1 MSKVARIKGIAD
13 ETISILEEYPDIK
26 EFENYQ
32 NDITENVSN
41 LLSCEK
47 PKLILCGVYSAGKS
61 TLVNVLMREQ
71 VAKVGA
77 DPVTDR
83 IKEYTLPELDYIIVD
98 SPGVDS
104 YPEHE
109 HTTDEYVKKCHAALV
124 VISSKNAESET
135 NYRKINQWMTYDKP
149 LIIVINAKGGEDL
162 NGEIIT
168 NIRLAIE
175 QNMRRA
181 GYSRDR
187 KYDVVAVNANLG
199 LKAIQTDDK
208 IKKQS
213 FYNYS
218 NMNELEMVIG
228 DKMKD
233 ANTVFISSISAL
245 LMILSAMENKL
256 MAMEVGNDDD
266 ELTSTLDR
274 ISNESIRINETIKRK
289 IEMVCNIGKSKLIE
303 ACMNAQS
310 TEDINKSVEN
320 INKEITQSIDNELQY
335 LMGSFSSIF
344 SNSLEKYNI
353 SMSKNGIVKIDGKEY
368 DFNKMMIDANSDPD
382 TNNLSEKENVLGNI
396 ISAAAGG
403 ILGSTLTNVVSKT
416 ASKTTLGSLIGTSGG
431 AAAAVPLGPIIV
443 IVNTI
448 VSAIIENSIAR
459 RKKEDKIM
467 MQIMEEN
474 KRRQAAIDA
483 KYKQVQA
490 SVGSTMSEAQR
501 VLTAQATEMFSKT
514 VSKLRETVN
523 LKIAADKSYEEKIA
537 ESRKRISQLKA
548 ELEGLKNSI
557 N

>member
-1 MSKVARIKGIAD
+1 
-13 ETISILEEYPDIK
+13 
-26 EFENYQ
+26 
-32 NDITENVSN
+32 
-41 LLSCEK
+41 
-47 PKLILCGVYSAGKS
+47 
-61 TLVNVLMREQ
+61 MREP

-199 LKAIQTDDK
+199 LKAVQTDDK

-213 FYNYS
+213 FYNFS
-218 NMNELEMVIG
+218 NMNELEMVIN

-233 ANTVFISSISAL
+233 ADTVFISSISAL
-245 LMILSAMENKL
+245 LMILSAMENKF

-266 ELTSTLDR
+266 KLISTLDR
-274 ISNESIRINETIKRK
+274 INNESIRMNEMIKRK
-289 IEMVCNIGKSKLIE
+289 IEMVCNVGKSKLIE

-310 TEDINKSVEN
+310 SEDINRSVED
-320 INKEITQSIDNELQY
+320 INKEITESIDNELQY
-335 LMGSFSSIF
+335 LMGSFSDIF
-344 SNSLEKYNI
+344 TNALEKYNI
-353 SMSKNGIVKIDGKEY
+353 SMSRNGIVKIDGQEY
-368 DFNKMMIDANSDPD
+368 DFNKMMIDANNDQD
-382 TNNLSEKENVLGNI
+382 TTDISESKNILGNI
-396 ISAAAGG
+396 ASVAVGS

-416 ASKTTLGSLIGTSGG
+416 ASKTILGSVIGTAGG

-448 VSAIIENSIAR
+448 VSAIIENSVAR

-467 MQIMEEN
+467 MQMMEEN

-501 VLTAQATEMFSKT
+501 VLTAQATEMFSRT
-514 VSKLRETVN
+514 ISKLRETVN
-523 LKIAADKSYEEKIA
+523 LKIAADKSYDEKIA